1 MKEVMNI
8 GIGGKS
14 FVVETSAYEILRDYL
29 ELFSSKIKPGESSE
43 VMEDIESR
51 IAELCSENI
60 SAYKNVVTESIVV
73 KIVTQLGLPNGE
85 SYRPFQ
91 GAAAGAAKGA
101 AGAAT
106 GAASASSGTSGA
118 YSGASSGSATGT
130 SAGAASA
137 YSGAAGAAYGAGAE
151 EQGVPKKLFRDSDDK
166 MIGGV
171 CSGLGFYLGADP
183 VLVRVLFLIALLFGT
198 LGFWVYLIIW
208 IVAPLAVNPV
218 QKCEMRGLAPTAENL
233 GKFSNKSK

>member
-51 IAELCSENI
+51 IAELCSEHI

-91 GAAAGAAKGA
+91 GASAGAAKGA
-101 AGAAT
+101 AGAA
-106 GAASASSGTSGA
+106 A
-118 YSGASSGSATGT
+118 GSATGT
-130 SAGAASA
+130 SAGTSGA

-151 EQGVPKKLFRDSDDK
+151 EQRVPKKLFRDSDDK

>member
-91 GAAAGAAKGA
+91 GAASGAAKGA
-101 AGAAT
+101 AGASAGASAGSSA
-106 GAASASSGTSGA
+106 GAAGA
-118 YSGASSGSATGT
+118 YSGA
-130 SAGAASA
+130 AGASA
-137 YSGAAGAAYGAGAE
+137 GAAGAAYGAGVE
-151 EQGVPKKLFRDSDDK
+151 EQRVPKKLFRDSDDK

>member
-14 FVVETSAYEILRDYL
+14 FVVETSAYEILKDYL
-29 ELFSSKIKPGESSE
+29 EIFSSKIKPGESSE

-60 SAYKNVVTESIVV
+60 NAYKNVVTESIVV

-91 GAAAGAAKGA
+91 GSASGAAKGA
-101 AGAAT
+101 AS
-106 GAASASSGTSGA
+106 ASA
-118 YSGASSGSATGT
+118 GASSGAATGT
-130 SAGAASA
+130 SAGTSGA

-151 EQGVPKKLFRDSDDK
+151 EQRVPKKLFRDSDDK

>member
-85 SYRPFQ
+85 SYIPFQ
-91 GAAAGAAKGA
+91 GAAAGAANGA
-101 AGAAT
+101 ASTSAGAAT
-106 GAASASSGTSGA
+106 GAS
-118 YSGASSGSATGT
+118 TGT
-130 SAGAASA
+130 SAGAAGA

-151 EQGVPKKLFRDSDDK
+151 EQSVPKKLFRDSDDK

>member
-14 FVVETSAYEILRDYL
+14 FVVETSAYEILKDYL

-91 GAAAGAAKGA
+91 GVAAGAANGA
-101 AGAAT
+101 AGA
-106 GAASASSGTSGA
+106 SASTSAGA
-118 YSGASSGSATGT
+118 ATGT
-130 SAGAASA
+130 SAGTSGA

-151 EQGVPKKLFRDSDDK
+151 EQRVPKKLFRDSDDK

>member
-60 SAYKNVVTESIVV
+60 NAYKNVVTESIVV

-91 GAAAGAAKGA
+91 GAASGAAKGA
-101 AGAAT
+101 AAGTSAGAAGAST

-118 YSGASSGSATGT
+118 YSGA
-130 SAGAASA
+130 
-137 YSGAAGAAYGAGAE
+137 AGAAYGAGAE
-151 EQGVPKKLFRDSDDK
+151 EQSVPKKLFRDSDDK

>member
-14 FVVETSAYEILRDYL
+14 FVVETSAYEILKDYL

-60 SAYKNVVTESIVV
+60 NAYKNVVTESIVV

-118 YSGASSGSATGT
+118 YSGA
-130 SAGAASA
+130 
-137 YSGAAGAAYGAGAE
+137 AGAAYSAGAE
-151 EQGVPKKLFRDSDDK
+151 EQRVPKKLFRDSDDK

>member
-106 GAASASSGTSGA
+106 GAASASSGTSD
-118 YSGASSGSATGT
+118 
-130 SAGAASA
+130 A

-151 EQGVPKKLFRDSDDK
+151 EQSVPKKLFRDSDDK

>member
-91 GAAAGAAKGA
+91 GAASGAAKGA
-101 AGAAT
+101 AS
-106 GAASASSGTSGA
+106 ASA
-118 YSGASSGSATGT
+118 GSATGT
-130 SAGAASA
+130 SAGASTGASGA
-137 YSGAAGAAYGAGAE
+137 YSGAAGAAYSAGAE
-151 EQGVPKKLFRDSDDK
+151 EQRVPKKLFRDSDDK

>member
-14 FVVETSAYEILRDYL
+14 FVVETSAYEILKDYL

-101 AGAAT
+101 AGASAGASAGAAT
-106 GAASASSGTSGA
+106 GAAT
-118 YSGASSGSATGT
+118 
-130 SAGAASA
+130 GAAGA
-137 YSGAAGAAYGAGAE
+137 YSGAAGAAYGAGVE
-151 EQGVPKKLFRDSDDK
+151 EQRVPKKLFRDSDDK

>member
-91 GAAAGAAKGA
+91 GAASGAANGA
-101 AGAAT
+101 AGA
-106 GAASASSGTSGA
+106 SASTSAGA
-118 YSGASSGSATGT
+118 ATGT
-130 SAGAASA
+130 SAGTSAGTSGA

-151 EQGVPKKLFRDSDDK
+151 EQRVPKKLFRDSDDK

>member
-60 SAYKNVVTESIVV
+60 NAYKNVVTESIVV

-91 GAAAGAAKGA
+91 GAAAGAANGA
-101 AGAAT
+101 AGAAA
-106 GAASASSGTSGA
+106 GSSA
-118 YSGASSGSATGT
+118 GSATGT
-130 SAGAASA
+130 SGA

-151 EQGVPKKLFRDSDDK
+151 EQRVPKKLFRDSDDK

>member
-60 SAYKNVVTESIVV
+60 NAYKNVVTESIVV

-91 GAAAGAAKGA
+91 GAAAGAANGA
-101 AGAAT
+101 AGA
-106 GAASASSGTSGA
+106 SASTSAGA
-118 YSGASSGSATGT
+118 ATGT
-130 SAGAASA
+130 SAGTSAGTSGA

-151 EQGVPKKLFRDSDDK
+151 EQRVPKKLFRDSDDK

>member
-73 KIVTQLGLPNGE
+73 KIVTQHGLPNGE

-91 GAAAGAAKGA
+91 GAAAGAANGA
-101 AGAAT
+101 AGAAA
-106 GAASASSGTSGA
+106 GSSA
-118 YSGASSGSATGT
+118 GSATGT
-130 SAGAASA
+130 SGA

-151 EQGVPKKLFRDSDDK
+151 EQRVPKKLFRDSDDK

>member
-14 FVVETSAYEILRDYL
+14 FVVETSAYEILKDYL

-101 AGAAT
+101 AGSAAGSAT
-106 GAASASSGTSGA
+106 GTS
-118 YSGASSGSATGT
+118 TGT
-130 SAGAASA
+130 SAGAAGA
-137 YSGAAGAAYGAGAE
+137 YSGAAGAAYSAGAE
-151 EQGVPKKLFRDSDDK
+151 EQRVPKKLFRDSDDK

>member
-91 GAAAGAAKGA
+91 GSASGAAS
-101 AGAAT
+101 GAAT
-106 GAASASSGTSGA
+106 GTSAGSSAGAASASSGTSG
-118 YSGASSGSATGT
+118 
-130 SAGAASA
+130 A

-151 EQGVPKKLFRDSDDK
+151 EQSVPKKLFRDSDDK

>member
-91 GAAAGAAKGA
+91 GSASGAAKGA
-101 AGAAT
+101 AT
-106 GAASASSGTSGA
+106 GASA
-118 YSGASSGSATGT
+118 GSATGS
-130 SAGAASA
+130 SAGTSGA

-151 EQGVPKKLFRDSDDK
+151 EQRVPKKLFRDSDDK

>member
-14 FVVETSAYEILRDYL
+14 FVVETSAYEILKDYL

-60 SAYKNVVTESIVV
+60 NAYKNVVTESIVV

-118 YSGASSGSATGT
+118 YSGA
-130 SAGAASA
+130 
-137 YSGAAGAAYGAGAE
+137 AGAAYGAGAE
-151 EQGVPKKLFRDSDDK
+151 EQSVPKKLFRDSDDK

-208 IVAPLAVNPV
+208 RVAPLAVNTV

>member
-101 AGAAT
+101 A
-106 GAASASSGTSGA
+106 SA
-118 YSGASSGSATGT
+118 
-130 SAGAASA
+130 SAGASA
-137 YSGAAGAAYGAGAE
+137 GAAGAAYGAGVE
-151 EQGVPKKLFRDSDDK
+151 EQRVPKKLFRDSDDK

>member
-91 GAAAGAAKGA
+91 GAASGAAKGA
-101 AGAAT
+101 ASASAGAAT
-106 GAASASSGTSGA
+106 GASA
-118 YSGASSGSATGT
+118 GT
-130 SAGAASA
+130 SAGAAGA

-151 EQGVPKKLFRDSDDK
+151 EQRVPKKLFRDSDDK

>member
-91 GAAAGAAKGA
+91 GAASGAAKGA
-101 AGAAT
+101 ASTSAGAAT
-106 GAASASSGTSGA
+106 GASAGTSG
-118 YSGASSGSATGT
+118 
-130 SAGAASA
+130 A

-151 EQGVPKKLFRDSDDK
+151 EQRVPKKLFRDSDDK

>member
-60 SAYKNVVTESIVV
+60 NAYKNVVTESIVV

-91 GAAAGAAKGA
+91 GTAAGAAKGA
-101 AGAAT
+101 ASASAGAAT
-106 GAASASSGTSGA
+106 GAS
-118 YSGASSGSATGT
+118 TGT
-130 SAGAASA
+130 SAGTSGA

-151 EQGVPKKLFRDSDDK
+151 EQSVPKKLFRDSDDK

>member
-14 FVVETSAYEILRDYL
+14 FVVETSAYEILKDYL

-60 SAYKNVVTESIVV
+60 NAYKNVVTESIVV

-118 YSGASSGSATGT
+118 YSGA
-130 SAGAASA
+130 
-137 YSGAAGAAYGAGAE
+137 AGAAYGAGAE
-151 EQGVPKKLFRDSDDK
+151 KQRVPKKLFRDSDDK

>member
-106 GAASASSGTSGA
+106 GAASASSGTS
-118 YSGASSGSATGT
+118 
-130 SAGAASA
+130 AGAAGA

-151 EQGVPKKLFRDSDDK
+151 EQRVPKKLFRDSDDK

>member
-101 AGAAT
+101 T
-106 GAASASSGTSGA
+106 GASTGTSAG
-118 YSGASSGSATGT
+118 SSAGSATGT
-130 SAGAASA
+130 SAGTSGA

-151 EQGVPKKLFRDSDDK
+151 EQRVPKKLFRDSDDK

>member
-1 MKEVMNI
+1 MEAVNIETVKEIIEKI
-8 GIGGKS
+8 GNATDIDDEANTESRENTTEDTDNATGIAEGEN
-14 FVVETSAYEILRDYL
+14 VEDRKKPEDQERQNDFFNRLRDRVRNKRL
-29 ELFSSKIKPGESSE
+29 
-43 VMEDIESR
+43 
-51 IAELCSENI
+51 
-60 SAYKNVVTESIVV
+60 
-73 KIVTQLGLPNGE
+73 
-85 SYRPFQ
+85 YRN
-91 GAAAGAAKGA
+91 
-101 AGAAT
+101 T
-106 GAASASSGTSGA
+106 
-118 YSGASSGSATGT
+118 
-130 SAGAASA
+130 
-137 YSGAAGAAYGAGAE
+137 
-151 EQGVPKKLFRDSDDK
+151 DDK

>member
-101 AGAAT
+101 AGAAA
-106 GAASASSGTSGA
+106 GASA
-118 YSGASSGSATGT
+118 GSATGS
-130 SAGAASA
+130 SAGTYGA

-151 EQGVPKKLFRDSDDK
+151 EQRVPKKLFRDSDDK

>member
-91 GAAAGAAKGA
+91 GAASGAANGA
-101 AGAAT
+101 ASTSAGAAT
-106 GAASASSGTSGA
+106 GTSTGTSA
-118 YSGASSGSATGT
+118 GT
-130 SAGAASA
+130 SAGAAGA

-151 EQGVPKKLFRDSDDK
+151 EQRVPKKLFRDSDDK

>member
-91 GAAAGAAKGA
+91 GAASGAAKGA
-101 AGAAT
+101 ASTSAGA
-106 GAASASSGTSGA
+106 
-118 YSGASSGSATGT
+118 ATGT
-130 SAGAASA
+130 SAGAAGA
-137 YSGAAGAAYGAGAE
+137 YSGAAGAAYDAGAE
-151 EQGVPKKLFRDSDDK
+151 EQRVPKKLFRDSDDK

>member
-14 FVVETSAYEILRDYL
+14 FVVETSAYEILKDYL

-60 SAYKNVVTESIVV
+60 NAYKNVVTESIVV

-118 YSGASSGSATGT
+118 SSGT
-130 SAGAASA
+130 SGA

-151 EQGVPKKLFRDSDDK
+151 EQRVPKKLFRDSDDK

>member
-14 FVVETSAYEILRDYL
+14 FVVETSAYEILKDYL
-29 ELFSSKIKPGESSE
+29 EIFSSKIKPGESSE

-60 SAYKNVVTESIVV
+60 NAYKNVVTESIVV

-91 GAAAGAAKGA
+91 GAASGAAN
-101 AGAAT
+101 
-106 GAASASSGTSGA
+106 GAASTSAGA
-118 YSGASSGSATGT
+118 ATGT
-130 SAGAASA
+130 SAGTSAGAAGA

-151 EQGVPKKLFRDSDDK
+151 EQRVPKKLFRDSDDK

>member
-101 AGAAT
+101 AGASAGSSAGAAT
-106 GAASASSGTSGA
+106 GAA
-118 YSGASSGSATGT
+118 T
-130 SAGAASA
+130 SAAGA
-137 YSGAAGAAYGAGAE
+137 YSGAAGAAYSAGVE
-151 EQGVPKKLFRDSDDK
+151 EQRVPKKLFRDSDDK

>member
-14 FVVETSAYEILRDYL
+14 FVVETSAYEILKDYL

-60 SAYKNVVTESIVV
+60 NAYKNVVTESIVV

-106 GAASASSGTSGA
+106 GAASASSGTS
-118 YSGASSGSATGT
+118 
-130 SAGAASA
+130 AGAAGA

-151 EQGVPKKLFRDSDDK
+151 EQRVPKKLFRDSDDK

>member
-14 FVVETSAYEILRDYL
+14 FVVETSAYEILKDYL

-101 AGAAT
+101 T
-106 GAASASSGTSGA
+106 GASTGTSAGSSAGSATGTSGA
-118 YSGASSGSATGT
+118 YSGT
-130 SAGAASA
+130 
-137 YSGAAGAAYGAGAE
+137 AGAAYGAGAE
-151 EQGVPKKLFRDSDDK
+151 EQRVPKKLFRDSDDK

>member
-106 GAASASSGTSGA
+106 GAASASSGTSD
-118 YSGASSGSATGT
+118 
-130 SAGAASA
+130 A

-151 EQGVPKKLFRDSDDK
+151 EQRVPKKLFRDSDDK

>member
-91 GAAAGAAKGA
+91 GAASGAANGA
-101 AGAAT
+101 ASTSAGAAT
-106 GAASASSGTSGA
+106 GASG
-118 YSGASSGSATGT
+118 
-130 SAGAASA
+130 A

-151 EQGVPKKLFRDSDDK
+151 EQRVPKKLFRDSDDK

>member
-91 GAAAGAAKGA
+91 GAASGAAKGA
-101 AGAAT
+101 ASTSAGAAT
-106 GAASASSGTSGA
+106 GASTGA
-118 YSGASSGSATGT
+118 ATGASG
-130 SAGAASA
+130 A
-137 YSGAAGAAYGAGAE
+137 YSGAAGAAYSAGAE
-151 EQGVPKKLFRDSDDK
+151 EQRVPKKLFRDSDDK

>member
-101 AGAAT
+101 ASTSAGAAT
-106 GAASASSGTSGA
+106 GASGT
-118 YSGASSGSATGT
+118 
-130 SAGAASA
+130 
-137 YSGAAGAAYGAGAE
+137 YSGAAGAAYSAGAE
-151 EQGVPKKLFRDSDDK
+151 EQRVPKKLFRDSDDK

>member
-101 AGAAT
+101 AGSAA
-106 GAASASSGTSGA
+106 
-118 YSGASSGSATGT
+118 GSATGT
-130 SAGAASA
+130 SGA

-151 EQGVPKKLFRDSDDK
+151 EQRVPKKLFRDSDDK

>member
-14 FVVETSAYEILRDYL
+14 FVVETSAYEILKDYL

-91 GAAAGAAKGA
+91 GSASGAAS
-101 AGAAT
+101 GAAT
-106 GAASASSGTSGA
+106 GTSAGSSAGAASASSGTSG
-118 YSGASSGSATGT
+118 
-130 SAGAASA
+130 A

-151 EQGVPKKLFRDSDDK
+151 EQSVPKKLFRDSDDK